1 MKWAIL
7 LSSIL
12 LLSCGKEV
20 VLSNLDEYQANKA
33 VVILHKHGIKAE
45 KVNKNGVFEVAVA
58 KRNLAYALE
67 VVTSKN
73 SGFQPQVQLKKSQT
87 ASEEEKN
94 FYFERMLA
102 RELEVTL
109 EKIPDV
115 VLARVHLYLPKYP
128 GLSLKKLETEHSKA
142 SVLIMALD
150 PKSIDQSSLKK
161 VVSGASGVK
170 EENIIIQIMRADN
183 ETRYTSS
190 PPKNQSILDD
200 LAKSLSVF
208 KIVGG
213 FVACFCLIALIYAVR
228 RNPKI

>member
-33 VVILHKHGIKAE
+33 VVVLNKHGIRAE
-45 KVNKNGVFEVAVA
+45 KVNKNGVFEVVVPE
-58 KRNLAYALE
+58 RFLAYALE

-109 EKIPDV
+109 EKIPQV
-115 VLARVHLYLPKYP
+115 ALARVHLYLPKYP

-142 SVLIMALD
+142 SVLIMAID
-150 PKSIDQSSLKK
+150 PKAIDQSSLKK

-170 EENIIIQIMRADN
+170 EENIVIQIMHADN
-183 ETRYTSS
+183 ETIYTSG
-190 PPKNQSILDD
+190 PPKSQSLVDD
-200 LAKSLSVF
+200 LTKSLSVF

-213 FVACFCLIALIYAVR
+213 FVACFCLIALLYAVR

>member
-33 VVILHKHGIKAE
+33 VVVLNKHGIRAE
-45 KVNKNGVFEVAVA
+45 KVNKNGVFEVVVPE
-58 KRNLAYALE
+58 RFLAYALE

-109 EKIPDV
+109 EKIPQV
-115 VLARVHLYLPKYP
+115 ALARVHLYLPKYP

-142 SVLIMALD
+142 SVLIMAID
-150 PKSIDQSSLKK
+150 PKAIDQSSLKK

-170 EENIIIQIMRADN
+170 EENIIIQIMHADN
-183 ETRYTSS
+183 ETIYTSG
-190 PPKNQSILDD
+190 PPKSQSLVDD
-200 LAKSLSVF
+200 LTKSLSVF

-213 FVACFCLIALIYAVR
+213 FVACFCLIALLYAVR